1 MEEIEAAFL
10 QTGTMINGCSQT
22 ETTLNNTRIKGIK
35 MFKEPGVLVVIVKTK
50 RTEIPLGNVKGMWFK
65 EPYEAT
71 TKKTK

>member
-22 ETTLNNTRIKGIK
+22 ETTLNNTRINGIK
-35 MFKEPGVLVVIVKTK
+35 MFKEPGVLVVIVKNK

-65 EPYEAT
+65 ELET
-71 TKKTK
+71 VKKTK